1 MNNYVLKKI
10 EMMIKN
16 IKCEHTKEDLYYL
29 YNNLK
34 NLHTP
39 SIKWIIK

>member
-1 MNNYVLKKI
+1 MNIYVLKKI
-10 EMMIKN
+10 EKMIMN
-16 IKCEHTKEDLYYL
+16 IKCEKTKEDLYYL

-34 NLHTP
+34 ELHNP